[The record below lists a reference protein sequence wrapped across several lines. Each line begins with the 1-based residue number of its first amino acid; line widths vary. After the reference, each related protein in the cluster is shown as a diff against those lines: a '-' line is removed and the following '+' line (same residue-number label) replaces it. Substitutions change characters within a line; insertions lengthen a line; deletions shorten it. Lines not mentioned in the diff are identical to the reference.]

1 MFLNGF
7 IGNSFFSS
15 PDKDGQGRQDLSAHA
30 PMVVNII
37 YFSSSYEDQPEAR
50 LRQYCR
56 NKSTYLLQAGPGALD
71 ISFLMGFTNLNSVRG
86 WQRGRK
92 ADAGILPAFVRSF
105 S

>member
-7 IGNSFFSS
+7 IGNYLLSL

-37 YFSSSYEDQPEAR
+37 YFSGSYEDQPEAR

-56 NKSTYLLQAGPGALD
+56 NQSTHLLQAGPGALD
-71 ISFLMGFTNLNSVRG
+71 ISFLMGFTNLIPSAG
-86 WQRGRK
+86 GSGGGRRTRESCR
-92 ADAGILPAFVRSF
+92 RS
-105 S
+105 